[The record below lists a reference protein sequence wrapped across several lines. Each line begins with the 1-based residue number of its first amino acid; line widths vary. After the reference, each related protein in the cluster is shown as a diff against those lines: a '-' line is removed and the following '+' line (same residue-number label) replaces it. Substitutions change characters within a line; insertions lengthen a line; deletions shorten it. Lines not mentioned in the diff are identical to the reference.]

1 MKKMT
6 FTAIAFTIFFS
17 VQLIIPNQSE
27 AGTTCKT
34 DWLGNYVCTDTSGN
48 SSTTKTDWLGNDN
61 TTFSNGDTMSCK
73 TDWLGN
79 YVCN

>member
-1 MKKMT
+1 MIT
-6 FTAIAFTIFFS
+6 AAQFTNKPS
-17 VQLIIPNQSE
+17 SL
-27 AGTTCKT
+27 
-34 DWLGNYVCTDTSGN
+34 NYVCTDTSGN

>member
-1 MKKMT
+1 MLALNQPVT
-6 FTAIAFTIFFS
+6 PTTGAI
-17 VQLIIPNQSE
+17 
-27 AGTTCKT
+27 
-34 DWLGNYVCTDTSGN
+34 CTDTSGN